1 MTQKQGIWVRKC
13 WLPLTKVFAKT
24 EFWGNIFWFHEEF
37 VSRDAGGWIS
47 SLDVRAMLYFCSTLL
62 PAEVEMEYFIP
73 QKSALFANQYPLYF
87 EQHLEKP
94 IFFPIQK
101 TNQQSSKF
109 YIFFSQNGIFIFC
122 SGLLWIIA
130 PCNLSFMF
138 LWQPQYS
145 RTIFNIQFKEHS
157 EIFL

>member
-1 MTQKQGIWVRKC
+1 MQR
-13 WLPLTKVFAKT
+13 
-24 EFWGNIFWFHEEF
+24 HSSEE
-37 VSRDAGGWIS
+37 IS
-47 SLDVRAMLYFCSTLL
+47 FGSMRSLWAEMQEAEYPAWMSERCSTSVPPCCQQRWKWNILYPRNLL
-62 PAEVEMEYFIP
+62 SLLTYIP
-73 QKSALFANQYPLYF
+73 YILNNILKSLFSFQYRKQTTSLLNF
-87 EQHLEKP
+87 
-94 IFFPIQK
+94 
-101 TNQQSSKF
+101 T
-109 YIFFSQNGIFIFC
+109 FFSQNGIFIFC